1 MASLNLNHVILA
13 GRLTRDPELKV
24 TPSGVQLCSFS
35 VAVNKRKKQN
45 EPQSANFFECTSAGK
60 TAELVTKFFRK
71 GSSILVIGELDI
83 DEWTDQSGAKRQKPR
98 VFANDIRFVD
108 SLQSDGAANGINSQ
122 PMQNMPPQNA
132 QNAQTP
138 QNTQQY
144 SAPQYQPQYAPSQT
158 PSYPPLADMGD
169 GELPF

>member
-1 MASLNLNHVILA
+1 M
-13 GRLTRDPELKV
+13 
-24 TPSGVQLCSFS
+24 
-35 VAVNKRKKQN
+35 AVNKRKKQN

-60 TAELVTKFFRK
+60 AAELVTKFFRK

-108 SLQSDGAANGINSQ
+108 SLQSDGAANGMNGQ
-122 PMQNMPPQNA
+122 PMQNMPPQTA

-138 QNTQQY
+138 QTAQSTGQQY
-144 SAPQYQPQYAPSQT
+144 APQYQPQYAPSQT